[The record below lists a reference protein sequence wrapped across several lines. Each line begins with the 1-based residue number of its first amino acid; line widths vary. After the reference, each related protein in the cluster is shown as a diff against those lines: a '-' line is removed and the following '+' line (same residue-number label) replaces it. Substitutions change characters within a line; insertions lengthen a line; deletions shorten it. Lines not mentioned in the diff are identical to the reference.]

1 MKFKPIPGY
10 QGFNRSINCENI
22 YGVTYSNSRKRADE
36 LLSKL
41 NSEKAEQL
49 YKSSF
54 S

>member
-1 MKFKPIPGY
+1 MKLKPIPGY
-10 QGFNRSINCENI
+10 QGFNRTINSENI

-36 LLSKL
+36 LFTKL
-41 NSEKAEQL
+41 NNEKAEQL